1 MKIHLVGNAVTILRS
16 DLSYITVTKKHSAP
30 FLPCTP
36 TGRGNFFRKTIL
48 FSSHL
53 WGVVTSGLRKV
64 SSTIF
69 QMLVSQVERKQL
81 FPCSPGYMWF
91 ALICSFTLL
100 SVHVI
105 SCMQLPV
112 DDAISLQLSLKIPN
126 MLFFPTVKL
135 SFKLSQMHQMQILP
149 TSQWSNQSEAVY
161 LTVAHTP
168 QISYLHFVYFLSLPC

>member
-1 MKIHLVGNAVTILRS
+1 
-16 DLSYITVTKKHSAP
+16 
-30 FLPCTP
+30 
-36 TGRGNFFRKTIL
+36 
-48 FSSHL
+48 
-53 WGVVTSGLRKV
+53 
-64 SSTIF
+64 
-69 QMLVSQVERKQL
+69 MLVSQVERKQL

-135 SFKLSQMHQMQILP
+135 SFKLPQMQILL
-149 TSQWSNQSEAVY
+149 TKKVGQWSNQSEAVY
-161 LTVAHTP
+161 WRSPTLYKYRICILCTFCFFLAKCRNPKSSERSIIKPRTIVCCSKYY
-168 QISYLHFVYFLSLPC
+168 QIIFIIKLRLHERRRSPVREKRTRSIWAET